1 MPSNMPNGTI
11 AVEALREAPHVMSGK
26 EMLMGNAYRPWPAR
40 IRSMR
45 DLTAHEKLFEFRLID
60 ERVREAFVHQPG
72 QFIELSIFGVFGLL
86 IGLHLR
92 RHFKGVNE
100 FVEEEMEETGVL

>member
-26 EMLMGNAYRPWPAR
+26 EMLLGNAYRPWPAR
-40 IRSMR
+40 ITSMR

-60 ERVREAFVHQPG
+60 ERVREAFVHEPG
-72 QFIELSIFGVFGLL
+72 QFLELSLFGVGEVP
-86 IGLHLR
+86 ISI
-92 RHFKGVNE
+92 
-100 FVEEEMEETGVL
+100 TSSPT